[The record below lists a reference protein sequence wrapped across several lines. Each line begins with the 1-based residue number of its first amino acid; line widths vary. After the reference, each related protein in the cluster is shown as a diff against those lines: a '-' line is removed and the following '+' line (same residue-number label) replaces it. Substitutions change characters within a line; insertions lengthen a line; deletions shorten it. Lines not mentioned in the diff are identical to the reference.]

1 MTNRARTV
9 AALVLALGGCASAS
23 QTYDAQGR
31 EAYTVN
37 CSGWARSWA
46 MCREEAGQACGARGY
61 TVAAESSEPVFI
73 GGGLTST
80 RTMMVTCGGQ

>member
-9 AALVLALGGCASAS
+9 AALVLALGGCASAP

-46 MCREEAGQACGARGY
+46 MCERRLGSCAARV
-61 TVAAESSEPVFI
+61 TTRSLRSRVSRSSSVVF
-73 GGGLTST
+73 
-80 RTMMVTCGGQ
+80 